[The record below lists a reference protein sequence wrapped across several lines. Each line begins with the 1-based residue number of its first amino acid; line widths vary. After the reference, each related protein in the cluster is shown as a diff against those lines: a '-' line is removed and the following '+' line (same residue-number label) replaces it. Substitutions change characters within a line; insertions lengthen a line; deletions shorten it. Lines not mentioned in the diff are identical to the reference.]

1 VQCGSRR
8 LVDVAVHESAPAD
21 IAKTALMIR
30 TGQCP
35 TADHVSMPVQRVI
48 DVIAFQ
54 LEVGV
59 VLRLR

>member
-1 VQCGSRR
+1 
-8 LVDVAVHESAPAD
+8 VDVAVHESAPAD
-21 IAKTALMIR
+21 IAKTALMTR